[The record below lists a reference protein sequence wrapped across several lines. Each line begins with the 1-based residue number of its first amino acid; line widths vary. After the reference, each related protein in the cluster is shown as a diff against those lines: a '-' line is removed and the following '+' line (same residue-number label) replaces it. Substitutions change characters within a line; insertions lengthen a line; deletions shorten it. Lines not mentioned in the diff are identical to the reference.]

1 MLERDIERRLRE
13 RVKSIGGLCLKF
25 ITPGFTG
32 VPDRIIL
39 LPGGIV
45 AFAELK
51 APGKRERQ
59 RQLFVQSV
67 LRRLGFTVFSSIDS
81 YEKVEGIYAW
91 CRGRSI

>member
-1 MLERDIERRLRE
+1 MLERDIERRLRD
-13 RVKSIGGLCLKF
+13 RVKSVGGLCLKF

-39 LPGGIV
+39 LPGGTM

-67 LRRLGFTVFSSIDS
+67 LRRLGFTVFSAIDS
-81 YEKVEGIYAW
+81 YEKVEGVFAW
-91 CRGRSI
+91 CRERSL